1 MQHVILAIAL
11 FISATLFSQSQN
23 SLEKTEG
30 KTITVTSV
38 NALSDNGD
46 VKFALYTRENFSKLP
61 MLSAAATIEDGKSTA
76 AFKNVPAGVYAV
88 VCFHDENKNER
99 MDFYENGMPKE
110 SYGTSNNTLSLGP
123 PQFEN
128 SKFEVTDNDLTLE
141 IKF

>member
-11 FISATLFSQSQN
+11 FISVTLFSQSQN
-23 SLEKTEG
+23 NLQKPEG
-30 KTITVTSV
+30 KTITVTVV

-46 VKFALYTRENFSKLP
+46 VKFALYTRENFGKLP
-61 MLSAAATIEDGKSTA
+61 MLSEAATIEKGKSTVT
-76 AFKNVPAGVYAV
+76 FENVPTGFYSV
-88 VCFHDENKNER
+88 VCYHDENKNER

-110 SYGTSNNTLSLGP
+110 SFGSSNNTWSFGP

-128 SKFEVTDNDLTLE
+128 SKFEVTKNNLTLE

>member
-23 SLEKTEG
+23 NLEKAEG
-30 KTITVTSV
+30 KTITITIENV
-38 NALSDNGD
+38 LSDKGD
-46 VKFALYTRENFSKLP
+46 VKFGLYTRENFSKES
-61 MLSAAATIEDGKSTA
+61 MDTKTANIKNGKSTVS
-76 AFKNVPAGVYAV
+76 FENVPAGVYAV
-88 VCFHDENKNER
+88 VCYHDENKNER

-110 SYGTSNNTLSLGP
+110 SFGSSDNTWSFGP

-128 SKFEVTDNDLTLE
+128 SKFEVADHDLTLE